1 MNPSG
6 DFFSTLQ
13 AEQQRA
19 ERAAEELEELTLRPE
34 ISGMALKLKAAEG
47 EDRQPAWQRLASRKA
62 ERVQVRDPGLA
73 LKFSVHP

>member
-1 MNPSG
+1 MSESPKPCNPG
-6 DFFSTLQ
+6 GLQ

-19 ERAAEELEELTLRPE
+19 ERAASELEELTLRPE

-62 ERVQVRDPGLA
+62 ERVQVRGDCM
-73 LKFSVHP
+73 